1 MDALAITPL
10 CLRVAFSLDNL
21 LGYVPLW
28 ADDPSYIREVARE
41 VAAGMPKCRCS
52 NCAPVEA
59 ETLLECL
66 TITNQDNFDMV
77 MRDELAPPSKYNLKH
92 KYPSRAAP
100 VKKRKFTPA
109 DEAEIKEFTGLLLH
123 DMIAYYDNVVSPGGS
138 VQGCDLFDEDDCV
151 AILANLDNISD
162 APSLRNIVGGEC
174 FVGQLEWL
182 HKWICDFRTSATH
195 TRSIA
200 TQGPAASKKSRSTVL
215 VTPKEALVV
224 RKRVHIPGSPQ
235 RRPKL
240 PRQGAGCLWRIKGRL
255 NRRYT

>member
-1 MDALAITPL
+1 
-10 CLRVAFSLDNL
+10 
-21 LGYVPLW
+21 
-28 ADDPSYIREVARE
+28 
-41 VAAGMPKCRCS
+41 
-52 NCAPVEA
+52 
-59 ETLLECL
+59 
-66 TITNQDNFDMV
+66 
-77 MRDELAPPSKYNLKH
+77 
-92 KYPSRAAP
+92 
-100 VKKRKFTPA
+100 
-109 DEAEIKEFTGLLLH
+109 
-123 DMIAYYDNVVSPGGS
+123 MIAYYDNVVSPGGS

-224 RKRVHIPGSPQ
+224 RKRVHIPGQPSKKAQAAETRHRVSLENQ
-235 RRPKL
+235 RKAE
-240 PRQGAGCLWRIKGRL
+240 QAIHIKDTREHQLAEIVEASWAANAERL
-255 NRRYT
+255 SREAP